1 MSRPTNCN
9 KPSSGFFGKE
19 KSAMPARKGASA
31 RMQRT
36 LRPLAWD
43 EIDEP
48 GAYVEVSTGK
58 LYRITQ
64 DSLLVDN
71 SLARPGNG
79 GPASP
84 VVQLSRDP
92 FIFDLAARML
102 CVEHNIRPNF

>member
-1 MSRPTNCN
+1 
-9 KPSSGFFGKE
+9 
-19 KSAMPARKGASA
+19 MPARKGASA

-64 DSLLVDN
+64 ESLLVDN

-79 GPASP
+79 GPVSP

>member
-1 MSRPTNCN
+1 
-9 KPSSGFFGKE
+9 
-19 KSAMPARKGASA
+19 
-31 RMQRT
+31 MQRT

-43 EIDEP
+43 EINEP

-64 DSLLVDN
+64 ESLLVDN

-79 GPASP
+79 GPVQP

-102 CVEHNIRPNF
+102 CVELNIRPNF

>member
-1 MSRPTNCN
+1 
-9 KPSSGFFGKE
+9 
-19 KSAMPARKGASA
+19 MPARKGASA
-31 RMQRT
+31 RMLRT

-43 EIDEP
+43 EINEP

-64 DSLLVDN
+64 ESLLVDN

-79 GPASP
+79 GPA

-92 FIFDLAARML
+92 FIFDLAARIL